1 MRSNETQVKVS
12 PRKMIFRCFNKSKE
26 DAGYAIYLANLLLG
40 KAVDLCHDC
49 GEPKP
54 KVAANCAIKV
64 PRFLTT
70 CIILFIGVK
79 LIRGWSNQ
87 TG

>member
-1 MRSNETQVKVS
+1 
-12 PRKMIFRCFNKSKE
+12 MIFRCFNKSKE
-26 DAGYAIYLANLLLG
+26 EAGYAIGLANLLLG

-49 GEPKP
+49 REPKP
-54 KVAANCAIKV
+54 KVAGNCATKV
-64 PRFLTT
+64 PRFLTA

-87 TG
+87 MG